1 VRQANSSELANATER
16 IGNFPRGKV
25 LKTLMEDWRRFR
37 ALSGSAKELVFAA
50 AVALTTTWVGLRLL
64 GFRRWKGLL
73 VWLTP
78 RAINEPNATDRRPV
92 DSARAVAHMEQV
104 VARRLFFKTNC
115 LEQSLA
121 LWWLLRRRGIA
132 AEVRIGARKN
142 EGRFE
147 AHAWVDFGGVVL
159 NDSAESHVSFLPFDG
174 SITSM
179 ETQTP

>member
-1 VRQANSSELANATER
+1 
-16 IGNFPRGKV
+16 
-25 LKTLMEDWRRFR
+25 MEDWRRFR
-37 ALSGSAKELVFAA
+37 ALSGSAKRLVFAA

-73 VWLTP
+73 VWLTLGM
-78 RAINEPNATDRRPV
+78 INDSNATDSTLV
-92 DSARAVAHMEQV
+92 DSARAVARMEQA

-132 AEVRIGARKN
+132 AEIRIGARKN

-159 NDSAESHVSFLPFDG
+159 NDAAETHVPFLPFEG

>member
-1 VRQANSSELANATER
+1 
-16 IGNFPRGKV
+16 V

-37 ALSGSAKELVFAA
+37 ALSGSAKGLVCAA
-50 AVALTTTWVGLRLL
+50 AVALAATWVGLRLV

-73 VWLTP
+73 VGFTP
-78 RAINEPNATDRRPV
+78 GAIDCSNATDSTLV
-92 DSARAVAHMEQV
+92 DSARAVAHMEQA

-132 AEVRIGARKN
+132 AEIRIGARKN

-147 AHAWVDFGGVVL
+147 AHAWVDFGGLVL
-159 NDSAESHVSFLPFDG
+159 NGTAETHVPFLPFEG